1 MKGGKELPERGI
13 DSGYDTN
20 HFVLQMTGQVSKKSL
35 QCNYKITVL

>member
-1 MKGGKELPERGI
+1 MKGGKELTETGA

-20 HFVLQMTGQVSKKSL
+20 HFVLQTTGQVSKKPL